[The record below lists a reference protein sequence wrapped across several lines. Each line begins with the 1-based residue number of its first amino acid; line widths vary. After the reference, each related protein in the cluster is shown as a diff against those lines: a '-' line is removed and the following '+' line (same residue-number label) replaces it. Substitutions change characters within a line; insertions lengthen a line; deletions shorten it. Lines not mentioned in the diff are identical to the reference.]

1 MEGSLQQE
9 EQSQNN
15 NITGCILPWIHLH
28 GNILGEYKVCCFA
41 DYVPDTEILGTYQ
54 DSITDVWNNKS
65 YQHIRKSFL
74 EGSIP
79 LQCEQACY
87 NKEYT
92 GNVSSRQI
100 SNKKYSQYAILQNNT
115 NSSGVVSHTPT
126 YLDIRFGNLCNF
138 KCRTCG
144 PDAST
149 SWYKEYPDFP
159 HKKAIDNYTNN
170 TIFWDS
176 LETIASSIEHVYFAG
191 GEPFVQDGH
200 YKLLEFLIKNNYSK
214 NIEIT
219 YNTNLSYD
227 KYKNYD
233 LATLWNSFKSVSLWP
248 SIDGYGKK
256 AEYTRSGLSWDTF
269 EKNTLKFSDR
279 ITTLSAVIS
288 IYSITSMPNLI
299 LWCKKYNLSFNGTT
313 LLNPSYQSVTCLPS
327 EVKYKISSLYSAFL
341 SNYSSMLESYEIDDI
356 NDWISYMNSKD
367 DSDKLLEF
375 KSYNNNLDKNR
386 KESFIEV
393 FPEYA
398 SWYNN
403 I

>member
-15 NITGCILPWIHLH
+15 NITGCILPWIHLY

-54 DSITDVWNNKS
+54 DSITDVWNNKN

-74 EGSIP
+74 KGNIP

-87 NKEYT
+87 SKEYT

-100 SNKKYSQYAILQNNT
+100 SNKKYSQYATLQNNT
-115 NSSGVVSHTPT
+115 NSSGIVTHTPP

-149 SWYKEYPDFP
+149 SWYKEYPDFRY
-159 HKKAIDNYTNN
+159 KKAIDNYTNN

-176 LETIASSIEHVYFAG
+176 LDNIASSIEHVYFAG

-269 EKNTLKFSDR
+269 EKNTLKFSNR

-313 LLNPSYQSVTCLPS
+313 LLIPSYQSVTCLPS